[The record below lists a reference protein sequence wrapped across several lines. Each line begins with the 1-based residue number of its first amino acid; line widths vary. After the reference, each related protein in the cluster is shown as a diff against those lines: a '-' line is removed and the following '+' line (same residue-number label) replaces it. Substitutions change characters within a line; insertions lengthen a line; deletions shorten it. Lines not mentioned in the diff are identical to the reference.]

1 MTKNE
6 YIVQCPRCG
15 AEFPEQ
21 EKFCPHCDTPNR
33 KMICRSCGA
42 QINAS
47 ERVCKVCGAK
57 NRRKTGS
64 SRNFILIGVTVL
76 AALGILFFPKQSKQ
90 ADQPPA
96 QAQEAVSQ
104 TPETPPNSPSRRMHL
119 NNLRNPST
127 WKSTPGRC
135 SAAGQ
140 SKSQFRPTT

>member
-15 AEFPEQ
+15 AEFPER

-57 NRRKTGS
+57 KQEKNRLFEEFYSDRSHRIGR
-64 SRNFILIGVTVL
+64 SRHLVL
-76 AALGILFFPKQSKQ
+76 S
-90 ADQPPA
+90 
-96 QAQEAVSQ
+96 EAV
-104 TPETPPNSPSRRMHL
+104 
-119 NNLRNPST
+119 
-127 WKSTPGRC
+127 
-135 SAAGQ
+135 
-140 SKSQFRPTT
+140 

>member
-47 ERVCKVCGAK
+47 ERVA
-57 NRRKTGS
+57 RYAAQKTGE
-64 SRNFILIGVTVL
+64 RP
-76 AALGILFFPKQSKQ
+76 ALRGILF
-90 ADQPPA
+90 
-96 QAQEAVSQ
+96 
-104 TPETPPNSPSRRMHL
+104 
-119 NNLRNPST
+119 
-127 WKSTPGRC
+127 
-135 SAAGQ
+135 
-140 SKSQFRPTT
+140 